1 MNTKNFKILYHIIFS
16 LLWTLIFIAGVGAMI
31 VSPVMESQLE
41 YPLTALMF
49 VILGSLFRKY
59 PQVFSDERS

>member
-1 MNTKNFKILYHIIFS
+1 MNTKNLKTLYHLIFL
-16 LLWTLIFIAGVGAMI
+16 LLWTLIFIAGAGAMI

-49 VILGSLFRKY
+49 VILGSLFHKY
-59 PQVFSDERS
+59 PQVFDDERS